1 MVGARRE
8 WLMDISAVVVAARVV
23 GSQQLD
29 HREIIKR
36 FSFWLP
42 ENTLDHLQAQR
53 SNYELSIYNGPIRQ
67 YQNYLDFLQKGILS
81 AEVKWRSSQQQGKEN
96 ICMKI
101 GMYRWHDLELQKNR
115 NRINIG
121 KFRRLTHL
129 VRQTERLSAVKKHSA
144 CKIWHVFSLKYFT
157 AFYF

>member
-1 MVGARRE
+1 MVVARRE

-36 FSFWLP
+36 FSFWPP
-42 ENTLDHLQAQR
+42 ENTLDQLQAQK
-53 SNYELSIYNGPIRQ
+53 SNYELSIHNGPIRQ

-101 GMYRWHDLELQKNR
+101 GMYRWHDLELPKKSEQDQYWEVSETNSLSQANRKIKRCQK
-115 NRINIG
+115 
-121 KFRRLTHL
+121 TQY
-129 VRQTERLSAVKKHSA
+129 V
-144 CKIWHVFSLKYFT
+144 
-157 AFYF
+157 